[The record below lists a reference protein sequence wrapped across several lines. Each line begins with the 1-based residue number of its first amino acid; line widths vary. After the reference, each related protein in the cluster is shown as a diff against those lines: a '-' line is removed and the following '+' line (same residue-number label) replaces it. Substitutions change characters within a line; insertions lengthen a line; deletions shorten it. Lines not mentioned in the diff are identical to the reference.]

1 MATQRYISTSFW
13 DDEWIQTLDPSEKLL
28 YLYLMTNP
36 LTNIAGVYK
45 ITDRRISF
53 DTGFNL
59 DTIGHIFS
67 KFEKSRKVYRKGEYV
82 VLPSWPKHQ
91 KWEKSEKVKEGI
103 VRILEELEPEIIEFL
118 KQIGYRYPIDT
129 LSIPNIY
136 PSNYSYS
143 YSDFNSNLKS
153 VNPLTPLAG
162 GNVPAKKQKQYLTDT
177 EASAIINKSATGDY
191 ASMLK
196 AFVKNRRDIKKPMT
210 QLALEQTLDLL
221 STKLDTDQE
230 RIDCIQLSIANGWAG
245 IFPERSKK
253 IGGRSDQPSQS
264 VLGNEDRWEQRRRQK
279 EAARV

>member
-1 MATQRYISTSFW
+1 MATQRYVSTSFW
-13 DDEWIQTLDPSEKLL
+13 DDEWIQSLDPSEKLL

-103 VRILEELEPEIIEFL
+103 VRILKELEPEIIEFL

-162 GNVPAKKQKQYLTDT
+162 GNGPAKKQKQYITDT
-177 EASAIINKSATGDY
+177 EASVIINNSTTGDY

-196 AFVKNRRDIKKPMT
+196 SFVKNRRDIKKPMT
-210 QLALEQTLDLL
+210 RLALEQTLNLL
-221 STKLDTDQE
+221 ATKLDTDQE
-230 RIDCIQLSIANGWAG
+230 RIDCIQLSIANGWTG

>member
-1 MATQRYISTSFW
+1 
-13 DDEWIQTLDPSEKLL
+13 
-28 YLYLMTNP
+28 
-36 LTNIAGVYK
+36 
-45 ITDRRISF
+45 
-53 DTGFNL
+53 
-59 DTIGHIFS
+59 
-67 KFEKSRKVYRKGEYV
+67 V

-103 VRILEELEPEIIEFL
+103 VRILKELEPEIIEFL

-162 GNVPAKKQKQYLTDT
+162 GNVPAKKQKQYVTDT

-191 ASMLK
+191 AAMLK
-196 AFVKNRRDIKKPMT
+196 TFVKNRRDIKKPMT

>member
-1 MATQRYISTSFW
+1 MATQRYVSTSFW
-13 DDEWIQTLDPSEKLL
+13 DDEWIQSLDPSEKLL

-177 EASAIINKSATGDY
+177 EASVIINNSTTGDY

-210 QLALEQTLDLL
+210 RLALEQTLNLL
-221 STKLDTDQE
+221 ATKLDTDQE
-230 RIDCIQLSIANGWAG
+230 RIDCIQLSIANGWTG
-245 IFPERSKK
+245 IFPERSKRDAGK
-253 IGGRSDQPSQS
+253 SNQPSQS
-264 VLGNEDRWEQRRRQK
+264 VLGNEDRWAAYTKSK
-279 EAARV
+279 EATRV

>member
-1 MATQRYISTSFW
+1 MATQRYVSTSFW
-13 DDEWIQTLDPSEKLL
+13 DDEWIQSLDPSEKLL

-177 EASAIINKSATGDY
+177 EASVIINKSATGDY
-191 ASMLK
+191 AAMLK
-196 AFVKNRRDIKKPMT
+196 TFVKNRRDIKKPMT
-210 QLALEQTLDLL
+210 QLALEQTLNLL
-221 STKLDTDQE
+221 ATKLDTDHE